1 MPTSGQVRGDLQTFS
16 AIPELST
23 KTWILPAASYSPTNK
38 SSARNKISGDR
49 GLLCRDGFAFS
60 RHEFL
65 GVISRGDGDVAVSQ
79 TFGIRISI
87 GHGGKV

>member
-1 MPTSGQVRGDLQTFS
+1 M
-16 AIPELST
+16 
-23 KTWILPAASYSPTNK
+23 
-38 SSARNKISGDR
+38 SGDR
-49 GLLCRDGFAFS
+49 GLFCRDGFAFS

-65 GVISRGDGDVAVSQ
+65 GVIWRGDRGVAVSQ

>member
-1 MPTSGQVRGDLQTFS
+1 M
-16 AIPELST
+16 
-23 KTWILPAASYSPTNK
+23 
-38 SSARNKISGDR
+38 SGDR
-49 GLLCRDGFAFS
+49 GWLCRDGFAFS
-60 RHEFL
+60 RHEFP